1 MDSIRWE
8 MFTLL
13 RDYASL
19 VPARFIQIP
28 SNVPYAEINRFL
40 VELLVLNPHF
50 QKYPPSKQYQRSFWK
65 MIIGQLEDILT
76 RTSEEDEEIDPRILD
91 HYLSVFSSSGP
102 LLGTSAPGLR
112 GQICDR
118 GLPLGEVPSKSF
130 VTHFWEPKSNQ
141 LQGEFHPKV
150 INLAS
155 HRTFTLEESRTTIEG
170 GTTGFRTWFASRMLA
185 SYLIQ
190 NPGIIEGKRVLEL
203 GSGIGFLGIIAASLQ
218 QLSPKDTS
226 SLWLTD
232 VNEEVLS
239 QCRHNIQ
246 LSCNV
251 SSTHKSVQFRVLDWE
266 EALRTDH
273 EPLVALL
280 RDEINPDVILGADIV
295 FDPSLVPPL
304 ISLIALALQLG
315 PKNGIQRSAIITLT
329 IRNAETFRLFMNHA
343 EEKGLSLE
351 DIILPQAQG
360 FEFIDAVEAT
370 DNDVRALRITL

>member
-8 MFTLL
+8 MFTVF

-28 SNVPYAEINRFL
+28 PNVPFAEINRCL
-40 VELLVLNPHF
+40 VELLILNPHF

-65 MIIGQLEDILT
+65 IIIGQLEDILT
-76 RTSEEDEEIDPRILD
+76 RPSEEDEEIDPRILD

-141 LQGEFHPKV
+141 LQGEFYPKV

-218 QLSPKDTS
+218 QLSPKYTS

-232 VNEEVLS
+232 VNEEVLT

-246 LSCNV
+246 LPCNV

-315 PKNGIQRSAIITLT
+315 SNNGIQKSAIITLT
-329 IRNAETFRLFMNHA
+329 IRNAETFRLFLNHA
-343 EEKGLSLE
+343 EEKGLSLQ
-351 DIILPQAQG
+351 DIMLPQAQG

-370 DNDVRALRITL
+370 DNDVRALLITL